1 MFREELKKLLLKQ
14 FGLIFIFIFIIAEII
29 LVKNIYPK
37 RSFSSDITK
46 QYFYEYAERF
56 SGKLTKE
63 VESEILS
70 EQERIID
77 AQNAEKRIENALIK
91 GNYQSEGEF
100 ISEYAQNHEIAERSE
115 GFNVFFKQY
124 SYAKDFPEN
133 RYLITGTYDGL
144 YMDFPN
150 VFLLV
155 LVIFMTAFL
164 FQNEESSNMITFIRI
179 SKNGKQK
186 TLFGK
191 LFSIII
197 LIVFGQLFSS
207 ISEFVAMTT
216 QGSLH
221 ELGYPIQSI
230 EYFQNCPYNISVIQG
245 FLAISALRLLGLLF
259 IAAFVI
265 FLSVTV
271 RRALFTAFV
280 PSAVCLLQQ
289 FTFNPATPAYYIPT
303 GFLRAVG
310 YFRGDIFGKN
320 DSGDNVKYF
329 SEIPLGFIILL
340 VVLTVTLIAVFIIVA
355 YKYYSCVNFKRIFS
369 KTAAVTAMIS
379 FCIIF
384 TGCSRPSNEKI
395 KYNQNESII
404 FAQNQDSFFISGT
417 DKIVQISKSNNSETE
432 IYYNAFSDGSINMLN
447 TPCVV
452 YGDDFYYLEE
462 GNINMIDLSN
472 YNNITVS
479 RRYYDEPGFLGI
491 TALSITEKNKDF
503 TSIPG
508 FFYDGRTFYYVY
520 VNGVTKNGEIIINEK
535 IYNGMLCSDGQRIYY
550 INSLLQFKCCEI
562 ASGETT
568 RLPGEFVRSIY
579 YDGTRL
585 LYSDRNGIF
594 ALDAESNS
602 TKISD
607 VTAEILTSDGER
619 IVYQCDGKTFELY
632 SEESQVIVIIPE
644 TDKLVI
650 IHYGGQSYEFI
661 DLPAKAQ

>member
-1 MFREELKKLLLKQ
+1 MTDHAPGMKNTAPRAFFTNYHVLPNILHGVELLHV
-14 FGLIFIFIFIIAEII
+14 AELNIMDYNGTIDLQEDI
-29 LVKNIYPK
+29 L
-37 RSFSSDITK
+37 
-46 QYFYEYAERF
+46 
-56 SGKLTKE
+56 
-63 VESEILS
+63 
-70 EQERIID
+70 
-77 AQNAEKRIENALIK
+77 
-91 GNYQSEGEF
+91 
-100 ISEYAQNHEIAERSE
+100 
-115 GFNVFFKQY
+115 
-124 SYAKDFPEN
+124 
-133 RYLITGTYDGL
+133 
-144 YMDFPN
+144 
-150 VFLLV
+150 
-155 LVIFMTAFL
+155 
-164 FQNEESSNMITFIRI
+164 
-179 SKNGKQK
+179 K
-186 TLFGK
+186 TLD
-191 LFSIII
+191 IAI
-197 LIVFGQLFSS
+197 
-207 ISEFVAMTT
+207 A
-216 QGSLH
+216 SLH
-221 ELGYPIQSI
+221 PPCIPFGTEEENTRACIKTMENPFIDILGHPGDPRYPI
-230 EYFQNCPYNISVIQG
+230 
-245 FLAISALRLLGLLF
+245 
-259 IAAFVI
+259 
-265 FLSVTV
+265 
-271 RRALFTAFV
+271 
-280 PSAVCLLQQ
+280 
-289 FTFNPATPAYYIPT
+289 
-303 GFLRAVG
+303 
-310 YFRGDIFGKN
+310 
-320 DSGDNVKYF
+320 NVK
-329 SEIPLGFIILL
+329 
-340 VVLTVTLIAVFIIVA
+340 
-355 YKYYSCVNFKRIFS
+355 
-369 KTAAVTAMIS
+369 
-379 FCIIF
+379 
-384 TGCSRPSNEKI
+384 
-395 KYNQNESII
+395 
-404 FAQNQDSFFISGT
+404 
-417 DKIVQISKSNNSETE
+417 KIVQISKSNNSETE

-619 IVYQCDGKTFELY
+619 IVYQCDGKTFLLDETPIELY